1 MNTFIIE
8 VVFEDFTEKNLLM
21 KFKDIEAAWEV
32 CEDIKKHHR
41 VFSVIPTP
49 ISQVEV
55 LELKINQT
63 LITQVFP
70 KLAKYRKHESS
81 IVA

>member
-1 MNTFIIE
+1 MNPFIIE

-21 KFKDIEAAWEV
+21 KFKDIEAAWDV
-32 CEDIKKHHR
+32 CNDIAKYHR

-63 LITQVFP
+63 LITHVFP

-81 IVA
+81 VVA